1 MTMPD
6 PQRARTLFTMAL
18 ARASAPPGP
27 WRHLLVVDAPRQ
39 RLVLLDRQGEGLAE
53 YPVSTAAAG
62 IGGEAGSFRTPPGLH
77 RVHALIGA
85 GEPPGA
91 VFASRE
97 PTGEVWHGEE
107 RDDDLILSRVITLEG
122 LEDGVNRGPGRDS
135 LERYIYLHGTNHEEA
150 LGEPASH
157 GCIRLGNADVIELF
171 DRVAEGDP
179 VVVLGEVPVPDWHGG
194 RFHYAGLGG
203 SGMSAL
209 AQFQVMRGGTASG
222 SDRAFD
228 RGERAEA
235 RAQLERLGIQVTPQD
250 GSALEGAAALVVSTA
265 VERGVADYAAARRL
279 GVPIVHRSE
288 LLARFVADH
297 RAIAVT
303 GTSGKSTVVAMV
315 FEILRGAGRDPSVI
329 TGGDLVLL
337 QRQGLWGNAWA
348 GRSDLL
354 VVEADESDGSVV
366 CYEPAV
372 GVVLNLQRDH
382 REMDEVAATF
392 RAFRGRA
399 RESFVVGEGANLAS
413 LADGATVFG
422 LGPGAGV
429 RGVDVALEPCGAA
442 FTVEDVRFTLPV
454 PGRHNVENAL
464 AAIAACRAVDV
475 PLAEMAAPLAR
486 FQGVGRRFQSLG
498 TARGVEVVDDFAH
511 NPAKIAAALATAQ
524 ARAGAGP
531 SPCAGQAAGEAVAE
545 SGAAVAGAGPR
556 GGRVLAVY
564 QPHGYGPTRFL
575 RRDFVE
581 TFATALR
588 PADLLWMLEV
598 FYAGGTASRDFSAAD
613 IVAEI
618 AARGATAEFA
628 SSREWLIE
636 RIATEARTGDLVLV
650 MGARDPSLTQLARD
664 VLARLGTGSGA

>member
-6 PQRARTLFTMAL
+6 PRRARTLFTSTL
-18 ARASAPPGP
+18 ARASRPPGP
-27 WRHLLVVDAPRQ
+27 WRHLLVVDVPRQ

-53 YPVSTAAAG
+53 CPVSTAAAG
-62 IGGEAGSFRTPPGLH
+62 IGGEAGSMRTPPGLH
-77 RVHALIGA
+77 RIHARIGA
-85 GEPPGA
+85 GEPAGA
-91 VFASRE
+91 VFESRQ
-97 PTGEVWHGEE
+97 PTGEIWRGEP
-107 RDDDLILSRVITLEG
+107 RTDDLILSRVITLDG

-135 LERYIYLHGTNHEEA
+135 LERYIYLHGTNHEAA

-157 GCIRLGNADVIELF
+157 GCIRLANADVIELF
-171 DRVAEGDP
+171 DRVAEGDL
-179 VVVLGEVPVPDWHGG
+179 VAVLGEVPIPDWRVG

-228 RGERAEA
+228 RGERAGA
-235 RAQLERLGIQVTPQD
+235 RAQLERLGIRVTAQD
-250 GSALEGAAALVVSTA
+250 GSGIEGAAALVVSTA
-265 VERGVADYAAARRL
+265 VEREVPDYAAARRL
-279 GVPIVHRSE
+279 GVPVVHRSE

-303 GTSGKSTVVAMV
+303 GTSGKSTVVAMI

-329 TGGDLVLL
+329 TGGDLVML

-366 CYEPAV
+366 RYEPAV
-372 GVVLNLQRDH
+372 GVILNLQRDH
-382 REMDEVAATF
+382 REMDEVAAMF
-392 RAFRGRA
+392 RAFRGRV
-399 RESFVVGEGANLAS
+399 RESLVVGEVANLAEF
-413 LADGATVFG
+413 ATGATVFG
-422 LGPGAGV
+422 FEAGTGV
-429 RGVDVALEPCGAA
+429 RGVDLVLEPGGAA

-464 AAIAACRAVDV
+464 AAIAACRAVGV
-475 PLAEMAAPLAR
+475 PLAEMAPPLAR

-498 TARGVEVVDDFAH
+498 TARGVEVIDDFAH

-524 ARAGAGP
+524 ARAVPG
-531 SPCAGQAAGEAVAE
+531 
-545 SGAAVAGAGPR
+545 

-575 RRDFVE
+575 RSDFVE
-581 TFATALR
+581 TFSKSLR
-588 PADLLWMLEV
+588 PEDRLWLLEV
-598 FYAGGTASRDFSAAD
+598 FYAGGSATRDFSAAD
-613 IVAEI
+613 IAGEI
-618 AARGATAEFA
+618 TARGAAAEFA
-628 SSREWLIE
+628 PSREWLIE
-636 RIATEARTGDLVLV
+636 RIAAEARAGDLVIV
-650 MGARDPSLTQLARD
+650 MGARDPSLTHLARTL
-664 VLARLGTGSGA
+664 LARLGTWGESATKRHS